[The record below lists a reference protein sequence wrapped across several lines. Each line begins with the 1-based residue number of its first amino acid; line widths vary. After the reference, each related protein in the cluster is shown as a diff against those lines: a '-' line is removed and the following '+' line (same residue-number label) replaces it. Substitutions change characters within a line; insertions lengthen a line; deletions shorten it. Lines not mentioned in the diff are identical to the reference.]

1 MSTVG
6 RVLRSAARGRC
17 VGLASRSSCGGGGAA
32 RRFPA
37 AAAASFSTEGAS
49 LRKVFQAAAKG
60 DRSPPQQ
67 EQQQQEGKA
76 DALDASKLSSPRPP
90 PKPTPAIVRGV
101 TDFVHVDGSAKT
113 IAGCSELAPEE
124 SRSSSTPAATMRL
137 QHVQAA
143 SDSTTTNSPP
153 SGPASP
159 LPFHQ
164 GNYMEFAPR
173 ITVIGCGGAGGNAGA
188 NMIARNL
195 KGVEFMV
202 CNTDAQH
209 LSTTLTD
216 NRLQLGKSV
225 TEGLGCGANPDAGRK
240 AAEESKEEI
249 LEMIDGSHM
258 VFITAGMGGGT
269 GTGAAPVI
277 AEACLE
283 AGILTVAV
291 VTKPFRFEG
300 NLRMRLA
307 EEGLRFLASTVDT
320 LIVIPNQNLF
330 QMVDKQT
337 SLLDSFRLADDV
349 LLAGVRSVTDLMV
362 NPGLINLDFA
372 DVQSVM
378 AGMGNAMMGTGEA
391 EGEGRAIRAAE
402 DALSNPLLGELSA
415 KSAKG
420 LLVNITGGEDL
431 TLFEVDEAASRV
443 TDEVDDSSANIIVG
457 STYDSGLNGAMRV
470 SVVATGIDANH
481 L

>member
-1 MSTVG
+1 MATVT
-6 RVLRSAARGRC
+6 RVLRNAANGRC
-17 VGLASRSSCGGGGAA
+17 IGLVSRSDCGGGGTTA
-32 RRFPA
+32 RYFPA
-37 AAAASFSTEGAS
+37 GAFRLLSEGAS
-49 LRKVFQAAAKG
+49 LRKVFQSSAKESAAKSSKQG
-60 DRSPPQQ
+60 GEKEKEEASP
-67 EQQQQEGKA
+67 
-76 DALDASKLSSPRPP
+76 SSNPP

-101 TDFVHVDGSAKT
+101 SLDASSADPVASKEGGEGGSGAT
-113 IAGCSELAPEE
+113 NNADAQQQGTRHAYGEE
-124 SRSSSTPAATMRL
+124 SN
-137 QHVQAA
+137 
-143 SDSTTTNSPP
+143 STTTPLSVPP
-153 SGPASP
+153 SPSSSQ
-159 LPFHQ
+159 LPFQQ

-173 ITVIGCGGAGGNAGA
+173 ITVVGCGGAGGNAVS

-216 NRLQLGKSV
+216 NRLQMGQSV

-240 AAEESKEEI
+240 AAEESREEI
-249 LEMIDGSHM
+249 LEMIGGSHM

-277 AEACLE
+277 AEVCME

-307 EEGLRFLASTVDT
+307 EEGIRVLSSTVDT

-337 SLLDSFRLADDV
+337 SLLNSFRLADDV

-457 STYDSGLNGAMRV
+457 STYDSGLNGSMRV

>member
-1 MSTVG
+1 
-6 RVLRSAARGRC
+6 
-17 VGLASRSSCGGGGAA
+17 
-32 RRFPA
+32 
-37 AAAASFSTEGAS
+37 
-49 LRKVFQAAAKG
+49 Q
-60 DRSPPQQ
+60 
-67 EQQQQEGKA
+67 
-76 DALDASKLSSPRPP
+76 
-90 PKPTPAIVRGV
+90 
-101 TDFVHVDGSAKT
+101 
-113 IAGCSELAPEE
+113 
-124 SRSSSTPAATMRL
+124 
-137 QHVQAA
+137 
-143 SDSTTTNSPP
+143 
-153 SGPASP
+153 
-159 LPFHQ
+159 
-164 GNYMEFAPR
+164 
-173 ITVIGCGGAGGNAGA
+173 
-188 NMIARNL
+188 
-195 KGVEFMV
+195 
-202 CNTDAQH
+202 
-209 LSTTLTD
+209 
-216 NRLQLGKSV
+216 
-225 TEGLGCGANPDAGRK
+225 

-249 LEMIDGSHM
+249 LEMIEGSHM

-277 AEACLE
+277 AEACME

-300 NLRMRLA
+300 SLRMRLA

-415 KSAKG
+415 KTAKG

-457 STYDSGLNGAMRV
+457 STYDSGLSGAMRV
-470 SVVATGIDANH
+470 SVVATG
-481 L
+481 

>member
-1 MSTVG
+1 
-6 RVLRSAARGRC
+6 
-17 VGLASRSSCGGGGAA
+17 GAQH
-32 RRFPA
+32 
-37 AAAASFSTEGAS
+37 T
-49 LRKVFQAAAKG
+49 
-60 DRSPPQQ
+60 
-67 EQQQQEGKA
+67 
-76 DALDASKLSSPRPP
+76 LSS
-90 PKPTPAIVRGV
+90 G
-101 TDFVHVDGSAKT
+101 
-113 IAGCSELAPEE
+113 AG
-124 SRSSSTPAATMRL
+124 M
-137 QHVQAA
+137 
-143 SDSTTTNSPP
+143 SDSTP
-153 SGPASP
+153 SSFASP

-173 ITVIGCGGAGGNAGA
+173 ITVVGCGGAGGNAVS

-216 NRLQLGKSV
+216 NRLQLGRSV

-249 LEMIDGSHM
+249 LEMIEGSHM

-277 AEACLE
+277 AEACME
-283 AGILTVAV
+283 AGILTVGV

-300 NLRMRLA
+300 SLRMRLA

-415 KSAKG
+415 KTAKG

-457 STYDSGLNGAMRV
+457 STY
-470 SVVATGIDANH
+470 
-481 L
+481 

>member
-1 MSTVG
+1 
-6 RVLRSAARGRC
+6 
-17 VGLASRSSCGGGGAA
+17 
-32 RRFPA
+32 
-37 AAAASFSTEGAS
+37 
-49 LRKVFQAAAKG
+49 
-60 DRSPPQQ
+60 
-67 EQQQQEGKA
+67 
-76 DALDASKLSSPRPP
+76 
-90 PKPTPAIVRGV
+90 
-101 TDFVHVDGSAKT
+101 
-113 IAGCSELAPEE
+113 
-124 SRSSSTPAATMRL
+124 
-137 QHVQAA
+137 
-143 SDSTTTNSPP
+143 
-153 SGPASP
+153 
-159 LPFHQ
+159 
-164 GNYMEFAPR
+164 
-173 ITVIGCGGAGGNAGA
+173 
-188 NMIARNL
+188 
-195 KGVEFMV
+195 MV

-249 LEMIDGSHM
+249 LEMIEGSHM

-277 AEACLE
+277 AEACME

-300 NLRMRLA
+300 SLRMRLA

-372 DVQSVM
+372 DVQV
-378 AGMGNAMMGTGEA
+378 
-391 EGEGRAIRAAE
+391 
-402 DALSNPLLGELSA
+402 
-415 KSAKG
+415 
-420 LLVNITGGEDL
+420 ITQ
-431 TLFEVDEAASRV
+431 S
-443 TDEVDDSSANIIVG
+443 
-457 STYDSGLNGAMRV
+457 
-470 SVVATGIDANH
+470 
-481 L
+481 

>member
-1 MSTVG
+1 MAAVG
-6 RVLRSAARGRC
+6 RVFRSAVHGRRI
-17 VGLASRSSCGGGGAA
+17 GLVSRTSCGGCGAA
-32 RRFPA
+32 RCVAPTTATAMICR
-37 AAAASFSTEGAS
+37 SLSTEGAS
-49 LRKVFQAAAKG
+49 LRKVFQSSAKESTAKG
-60 DRSPPQQ
+60 GRPK
-67 EQQQQEGKA
+67 EEETVT
-76 DALDASKLSSPRPP
+76 DASRYSSSHTQT
-90 PKPTPAIVRGV
+90 PKPTRAIVRGV
-101 TDFVHVDGSAKT
+101 TDVDSGCVAGNDGRAVGESEGKT
-113 IAGCSELAPEE
+113 ADTSEGAQHT
-124 SRSSSTPAATMRL
+124 SSSGAG
-137 QHVQAA
+137 V
-143 SDSTTTNSPP
+143 SDSTP
-153 SGPASP
+153 SSSASP

-173 ITVIGCGGAGGNAGA
+173 ITVVGCGGAGGNAVS

-216 NRLQLGKSV
+216 NRLQLGRSV

-249 LEMIDGSHM
+249 LKMIEGSHM
-258 VFITAGMGGGT
+258 VFIAAGMGGGT

-277 AEACLE
+277 AEACME

-291 VTKPFRFEG
+291 VTKPFHFEG
-300 NLRMRLA
+300 SLRMRLA

-337 SLLDSFRLADDV
+337 SFLDSFRLADDV

-415 KSAKG
+415 KTAKG

-457 STYDSGLNGAMRV
+457 STYDSGLSGTMRV
-470 SVVATGIDANH
+470 SVVATGIDGDH
-481 L
+481 F

>member
-1 MSTVG
+1 MSAVG
-6 RVLRSAARGRC
+6 RVLCSAARGRC
-17 VGLASRSSCGGGGAA
+17 VGPVSRPSYGGSGAP
-32 RRFPA
+32 RYFPA
-37 AAAASFSTEGAS
+37 AAAAPASLFSTEGAS

-60 DRSPPQQ
+60 DRSQPQQ
-67 EQQQQEGKA
+67 QQQQQQEGKA
-76 DALDASKLSSPRPP
+76 AASDASNPSSPSPP

-101 TDFVHVDGSAKT
+101 TGVPPRGDE
-113 IAGCSELAPEE
+113 AGKEGEIVGQEE
-124 SRSSSTPAATMRL
+124 SERADASEDARHVVSSTP
-137 QHVQAA
+137 
-143 SDSTTTNSPP
+143 DSTTTATEPP
-153 SGPASP
+153 APGSA

-173 ITVIGCGGAGGNAGA
+173 ITVIGCGGAGGNAVS

-249 LEMIDGSHM
+249 LEMIEGSHM

-337 SLLDSFRLADDV
+337 SLLDSFR
-349 LLAGVRSVTDLMV
+349 
-362 NPGLINLDFA
+362 
-372 DVQSVM
+372 
-378 AGMGNAMMGTGEA
+378 
-391 EGEGRAIRAAE
+391 
-402 DALSNPLLGELSA
+402 
-415 KSAKG
+415 
-420 LLVNITGGEDL
+420 
-431 TLFEVDEAASRV
+431 
-443 TDEVDDSSANIIVG
+443 
-457 STYDSGLNGAMRV
+457 
-470 SVVATGIDANH
+470 
-481 L
+481 

>member
-1 MSTVG
+1 MATVG
-6 RVLRSAARGRC
+6 RVLRSAARGRRI
-17 VGLASRSSCGGGGAA
+17 GLVSRSSRGGVVGAHGC
-32 RRFPA
+32 FA
-37 AAAASFSTEGAS
+37 AGAFRSFSAEGAS
-49 LRKVFQAAAKG
+49 LRKVFQSSAKESAAAKD
-60 DRSPPQQ
+60 DRPK
-67 EQQQQEGKA
+67 EDGKEA
-76 DALDASKLSSPRPP
+76 PAESSHRPP

-101 TDFVHVDGSAKT
+101 NLDASVGSGGVAVAGGHEGKAGVDKEGKEAHEGVRHASND
-113 IAGCSELAPEE
+113 
-124 SRSSSTPAATMRL
+124 
-137 QHVQAA
+137 
-143 SDSTTTNSPP
+143 SDSTPTPTPAPSP
-153 SGPASP
+153 SSSP

-173 ITVIGCGGAGGNAGA
+173 ITVVGCGGAGGNAVS

-249 LEMIDGSHM
+249 LEMLEGSHM

-277 AEACLE
+277 AEACME

-300 NLRMRLA
+300 SLRMRLA
-307 EEGLRFLASTVDT
+307 EEGLGFLSSTVDT

-330 QMVDKQT
+330 QLVDKQT

-378 AGMGNAMMGTGEA
+378 AGMGNAMMGSGEA

-443 TDEVDDSSANIIVG
+443 TDEVDDMSANIIVG
-457 STYDSGLNGAMRV
+457 STYDSGLNGFMRV

-481 L
+481 CRAP